1 MKNNFD
7 ILKKVMSEFSQGRS
21 YYDDGFVL
29 SKTINPI
36 TKTGLDYV
44 IRYNQSNV
52 VDTFRIA
59 VFKEDVFYPRYLE
72 DCVFYKNEQYIMHVY
87 VNVPVCTDQNT
98 QYIELVDIGFEITN
112 QPVVFTNPILK
123 FKPDKINYNGKTIMP
138 GLLDVACEVGNIS
151 ITGHLGKH
159 ISSRFIT
166 YLQQLVTFEKGLDL
180 QAERSSILC
189 GI

>member
-7 ILKKVMSEFSQGRS
+7 ILKKVLSEFSLGKS
-21 YYDDGFVL
+21 YYEDGFTL

-44 IRYNQSNV
+44 IRYNNSKV
-52 VDTFRIA
+52 IDTFRIA
-59 VFKEDVFYPRYLE
+59 VFKEDVFFPRFLE

-98 QYIELVDIGFEITN
+98 QYIELVDVGFEITN

-123 FKPDKINYNGKTIMP
+123 FKPDKINVNGKTIMP
-138 GLLDVACEVGNIS
+138 GLLDITCEVGNIG
-151 ITGHLGKH
+151 ITGHLGTH
-159 ISSRFIT
+159 ISSKFIT
-166 YLQQLVTFEKGLDL
+166 YLQHLVNFEKNMMIQNG
-180 QAERSSILC
+180 
-189 GI
+189 G